1 MICITRRYIF
11 LILEDWSDFQ
21 LGYKILNRCQVYSGL
36 NILGEFLD
44 LSSSMGVNDMEDL
57 IRHIA
62 FSLVDNPG
70 MVKIDELKGSQSSIF
85 ELKVAKEDIG
95 KVIGK
100 QGKTAEAIR
109 TIMNAVSAKSNRKM
123 VLEIIE

>member
-1 MICITRRYIF
+1 M
-11 LILEDWSDFQ
+11 
-21 LGYKILNRCQVYSGL
+21 YSGS
-36 NILGEFLD
+36 NIIGEFLD
-44 LSSSMGVNDMEDL
+44 VSSAMGVNDMEDL
-57 IRHIA
+57 IRRIA

-70 MVKIDELKGSQSSIF
+70 MVKIDELKGRQYSIF